1 MRSLKIQAKE
11 LERRLLSFLQNE
23 CGYQHP
29 TLRHLAKVLQATL
42 EGETLG
48 SNFSAVAI
56 PAVAAC
62 NLGLSDVQI
71 DLNGDAGQS
80 SGLSVLEHFPQL
92 SASSASKVICNQQ
105 VEWAER
111 YFVRYPHRRLLWTTL
126 GAVELLWK
134 HQKGQT
140 LLITTERQAHFLL
153 ALDASDDLVLP
164 ALEPME
170 LELQPL
176 DSSDLSVLQRDNGR
190 WRIRSHGPVAER
202 LDLRVVPKA
211 KAEAQVPQM
220 RCEELVLL

>member
-1 MRSLKIQAKE
+1 MFHGVRSHKIQAQD

-42 EGETLG
+42 DGETLT
-48 SNFSAVAI
+48 SNFTAVAI

-80 SGLSVLEHFPQL
+80 GLSLLEHFPQL
-92 SASSASKVICNQQ
+92 SASSASKVICSQQ

-111 YFVRYPHRRLLWTTL
+111 YFARYPHRRLLWTAL

-140 LLITTERQAHFLL
+140 LLITTERQAHLLL
-153 ALDASDDLVLP
+153 ALDALDGVE

-170 LELQPL
+170 SELQPL
-176 DSSDLSVLQRDNGR
+176 VNHDSPVERDAGR
-190 WRIRSHGPVAER
+190 WRIRGHTGAER
-202 LDLRVVPKA
+202 LDLRVVPA
-211 KAEAQVPQM
+211 VKAEAQVPLFFGQM
-220 RCEELVLL
+220 LCQNW